1 MKDLLNSH
9 ERDTRTGEQND
20 VRSGFGSMLE
30 SEFLSALGHP
40 ARLQALVLFE
50 QRPASARELAAIVD
64 LSPSATLYHVRK
76 LRDAGLI
83 EQVDS
88 RQRRAFIERVWR
100 TRSTGW
106 AEIERQLAV
115 VAARAQEPKLLKNS
129 QSGS

>member
-9 ERDTRTGEQND
+9 RRDTRMGEHED
-20 VRSGFGSMLE
+20 VWSGPGSMLDPD
-30 SEFLSALGHP
+30 FLSALGHP

-50 QRPASARELAAIVD
+50 QRPASARELAALVD

-88 RQRRAFIERVWR
+88 RQRRAFVERVWR
-100 TRSTGW
+100 TSTTGW
-106 AEIERQLAV
+106 ADVERMLTD
-115 VAARAQEPKLLKNS
+115 VAARTP
-129 QSGS
+129 